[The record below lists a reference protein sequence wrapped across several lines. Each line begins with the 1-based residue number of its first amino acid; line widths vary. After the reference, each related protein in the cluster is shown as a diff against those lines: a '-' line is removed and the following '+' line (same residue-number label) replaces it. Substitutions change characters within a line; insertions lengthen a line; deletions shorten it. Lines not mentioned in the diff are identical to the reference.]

1 MGPGWVT
8 ADLEIEPTGYL
19 VRDHPSL
26 CKMPFYKMSGF
37 VHFAHFDVRL
47 FANYQAAQAIA
58 IFQYSSRK

>member
-1 MGPGWVT
+1 MGPGGVT

-26 CKMPFYKMSGF
+26 CKMPFYKMNGF

-47 FANYQAAQAIA
+47 FANYRADCNIP
-58 IFQYSSRK
+58 IFKS